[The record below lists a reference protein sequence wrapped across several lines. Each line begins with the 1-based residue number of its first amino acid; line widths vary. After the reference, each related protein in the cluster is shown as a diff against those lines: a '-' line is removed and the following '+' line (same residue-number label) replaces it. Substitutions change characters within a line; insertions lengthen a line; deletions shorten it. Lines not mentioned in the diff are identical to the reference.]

1 MKINFRKT
9 PIGYLPVD
17 WKIQTIKESEF
28 DISDGNYSSKYPKS
42 TDFVSH
48 GIPFI
53 RANNLNNG
61 RIVWNDMR
69 FISQAQHADLRKGHL
84 KANDI
89 LVTTRGEIGQVA
101 LVDNDFV
108 DCNINA
114 QLVRIN
120 TREKV
125 ITEFLFYYL
134 MSSVCQK
141 QFKSLKTGTALMQ
154 LPVKSLNKLVFA
166 LPPLPEQRK
175 IAEIHSTVDEAIEKT
190 DAIIEETRQLK
201 KGLMQKLFTE
211 GIGHTRF
218 KDTKIGRIPEEW
230 EIPKLQ
236 IICMN
241 VVDCPHTSPKLVED
255 GYVVVKNF
263 NIRDGRLVLQPKF
276 YTSEE
281 EYYERTS
288 RLKPQAGDVLFSRE
302 APIGEACLVPPD
314 LPLSLGQ
321 RMMLFRVN
329 TTLMDKRFLVYS
341 LYARAVRN
349 YMLAIS
355 HGVTVKHLNV
365 ADVRKL
371 LIPKPSLQEQIQI
384 ANILEEI
391 DGKIDNEVAYKE
403 ELELLKKGLM
413 QVLLTGKVRVKIA
426 DAEEM
431 IHEV

>member
-1 MKINFRKT
+1 MKPRYRETKIGLIPEEWEIKQIWEIANEIKEKNKENLLVPVLSCTKYDGLVDSLKYFGKQIFSKDTSTYRLVKKHQFAYAT
-9 PIGYLPVD
+9 NHIEEGSIGYQDLYDCALISPMYTVFSTNQNTIVD
-17 WKIQTIKESEF
+17 
-28 DISDGNYSSKYPKS
+28 KY
-42 TDFVSH
+42 
-48 GIPFI
+48 
-53 RANNLNNG
+53 
-61 RIVWNDMR
+61 
-69 FISQAQHADLRKGHL
+69 
-84 KANDI
+84 
-89 LVTTRGEIGQVA
+89 
-101 LVDNDFV
+101 
-108 DCNINA
+108 
-114 QLVRIN
+114 
-120 TREKV
+120 
-125 ITEFLFYYL
+125 LFYL
-134 MSSVCQK
+134 
-141 QFKSLKTGTALMQ
+141 LKTERYRQIFQSKTNATVDRRG
-154 LPVKSLNKLVFA
+154 SLRWNAFSKIHIP
-166 LPPLPEQRK
+166 LPPLMEQY
-175 IAEIHSTVDEAIEKT
+175 EIVEILSTVDEAIEKT